1 MRTLIAIIFTGFI
14 LWFIPWVFAFS
25 LGAIVYFPY
34 ESDGSSR
41 YARMTGPLAASIGI
55 DDDWTD
61 KAQIPRH
68 CKAALI
74 VAEDGKF
81 LDHNGIDT
89 DSIQK
94 AIERN
99 RKRKSARGGSTI
111 TQQLVKNV
119 FLYRN
124 KTYIRKAREIVGALL
139 LDFTMSKGNQ
149 LTWYLN
155 VVEFGPRVY
164 GIRAAATY
172 YYNKSPKNLS
182 LPECASL
189 VALLRDPIRSSR
201 GLRSKEMPNYLWRR
215 QQSIIGSVQRSGI
228 MNRLKELES

>member
-1 MRTLIAIIFTGFI
+1 MRTLVFLTLTGFI

-25 LGAIVYFPY
+25 LGTVVYFPY
-34 ESDGSSR
+34 ESDGNSR
-41 YARMTGPLAASIGI
+41 YVRMTGPLAATIGI
-55 DDDWTD
+55 DDDWAD
-61 KAQIPRH
+61 KTQIPLH

-74 VAEDGKF
+74 AAEDGKF
-81 LDHNGIDT
+81 LDHSGIDT
-89 DSIQK
+89 QSIQK

-99 RKRKSARGGSTI
+99 KRRKIARGGSTI

-119 FLYRN
+119 FLHRK
-124 KTYIRKAREIVGALL
+124 KTYIRKAREIVGAIL
-139 LDFTMSKGNQ
+139 LDVVMSKSDQ

-164 GIRAAATY
+164 GIRSAAKY
-172 YYNKSPKNLS
+172 YYNKSPKSLS

-201 GLRSKEMPNYLWRR
+201 GLRSKVIPSYLQRR
-215 QQSIIGSVQRSGI
+215 QQTIMSSVQRSGI